1 MDSVF
6 AVIRASE
13 RKKHWFDELVS
24 IFSSDIA
31 YTELVVSLNRGVSND
46 AQVAPSTVQP
56 APTTAFAYPA
66 TPIEPVS
73 VHSLLPVP
81 HDQPPPSPH
90 HPSTPS
96 FWSLEKVKATID
108 DLEKMFANLHAKAGK
123 ELNEKESEGE
133 EFLEDYRSH
142 LLLLPVRKATLHVKV
157 FNANEDE
164 ILAAKGTRKSL
175 AILCRFV
182 DYRNYEI
189 LYYIVLKFCDAPLQN
204 RMQIFRKMLQEFETA
219 TTVDVY
225 LTAIPDEV
233 DEELKNGFSE
243 MVVKIDKPESQC
255 TLHEIRKLNKAIIQK
270 STLCA
275 HSVYIHWSSVQER
288 CSC

>member
-1 MDSVF
+1 MYLRS
-6 AVIRASE
+6 SE
-13 RKKHWFDELVS
+13 RKKHWFDEFVS
-24 IFSSDIA
+24 IFSSDLA

-46 AQVAPSTVQP
+46 AQEFPLAPSTVP
-56 APTTAFAYPA
+56 LALTTAFAYPA

-73 VHSLLPVP
+73 VHTTSSSPSVP

-90 HPSTPS
+90 HPSILS
-96 FWSLEKVKATID
+96 FWSLERVKATID

-123 ELNEKESEGE
+123 ELNEKESEDE
-133 EFLEDYRSH
+133 EFLEDFRSR
-142 LLLLPVRKATLHVKV
+142 LLLFPVRKATLHVKF

-164 ILAAKGTRKSL
+164 ILAAKGTRKIL

-189 LYYIVLKFCDAPLQN
+189 LYYIVLKFCDAPLQD

-225 LTAIPDEV
+225 LSAIPDEV

-255 TLHEIRKLNKAIIQK
+255 TLHEI
-270 STLCA
+270 
-275 HSVYIHWSSVQER
+275 
-288 CSC
+288 